1 MQVAELDTRLST
13 VVELTRQSR
22 SSQNL
27 LATAAAYVP
36 GKSKASRAAAR
47 PPPLTATGGSSDENA
62 GVGGGCG
69 VGSPMRGLEDVTN
82 ALGGGEGGGGGH
94 DELAEGSP
102 RRASRLSRAFG
113 GGKQRSGST
122 LAVGSSAD
130 EVVVPAAAPPAGK
143 SSKLKRIPGMFRS
156 KPKAEVS
163 LPTCD
168 EFTDFSA
175 AAPVGVAAAVA
186 GVEPTPI
193 ARRTR
198 GANRHA

>member
-1 MQVAELDTRLST
+1 MTLGLLLLMIAVVLMRVRRRRL
-13 VVELTRQSR
+13 VV
-22 SSQNL
+22 
-27 LATAAAYVP
+27 
-36 GKSKASRAAAR
+36 
-47 PPPLTATGGSSDENA
+47 
-62 GVGGGCG
+62 
-69 VGSPMRGLEDVTN
+69 
-82 ALGGGEGGGGGH
+82 
-94 DELAEGSP
+94 
-102 RRASRLSRAFG
+102 
-113 GGKQRSGST
+113 
-122 LAVGSSAD
+122 D